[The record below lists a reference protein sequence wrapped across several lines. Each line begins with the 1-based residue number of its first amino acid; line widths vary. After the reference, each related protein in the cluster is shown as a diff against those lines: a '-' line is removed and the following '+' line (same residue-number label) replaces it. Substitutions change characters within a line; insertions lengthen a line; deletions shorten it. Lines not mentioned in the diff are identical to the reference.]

1 MSIRIEGGVI
11 VHINGDVHIHMSE
24 TTKQNRNI
32 LNEYGIYSNSPSGPT
47 GPSGSSGP
55 TGPSGPSG
63 FTGPSGPTGP
73 TATGSTGTHATASR
87 GCSCA
92 TIDLTNVSSIR

>member
-32 LNEYGIYSNSPSGPT
+32 LNDYGIYSNSPT
-47 GPSGSSGP
+47 GP
-55 TGPSGPSG
+55 TGPSGPTGSSG

-73 TATGSTGTHATASR
+73 TATGPTRINATAVR